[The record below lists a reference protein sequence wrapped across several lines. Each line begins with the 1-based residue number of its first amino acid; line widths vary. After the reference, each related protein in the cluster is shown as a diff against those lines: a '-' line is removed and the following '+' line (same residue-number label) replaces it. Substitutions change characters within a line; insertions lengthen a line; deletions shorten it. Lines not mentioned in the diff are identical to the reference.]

1 MADAQVKTS
10 FLDEIAWRGLLYQR
24 TAGEALDRH
33 LAGGPRIAYCGFDP
47 TAESLHI
54 GNLIP
59 IKLLMHWQQAG
70 HTPIVLM
77 GGGTGLIGDPSGR
90 DAERTLMSRERV
102 EANVAS
108 QRRTF
113 ERLLDFDP
121 KRPNAAVIVNNLEWL
136 DRLGFVEMLRDVGKH
151 FSVNAMIQKDSVRQ
165 RLHARE
171 QGISYTE
178 FSYMILQA
186 YDFLHLRR
194 TANCTV
200 QIAGSDQYGNIVAGI
215 DLIRREFGGEDAG
228 PEAEA
233 YGVTAP
239 LVERSD
245 GKKMSKSTGDAV
257 WLAADTEDRTS
268 PYAFYQ
274 YWINL
279 PDADVVN
286 WTRMYTLAERE
297 AIEDVQRQHEAE
309 PHRRIA
315 QKFLARQMTAMI
327 HGDDELE
334 RVETA
339 TEALFGA
346 GDVRKLDEPTLVEVF
361 ADVPHTVHDKGLLAG
376 EGTLLVDVLSGTS
389 LARSKSEARGHL
401 SSGAVSVNGV
411 RCPADRRLTTDDL
424 LPGAMI
430 LLRRGKKSWHATRW
444 S

>member
-1 MADAQVKTS
+1 
-10 FLDEIAWRGLLYQR
+10 
-24 TAGEALDRH
+24 
-33 LAGGPRIAYCGFDP
+33 
-47 TAESLHI
+47 
-54 GNLIP
+54 
-59 IKLLMHWQQAG
+59 MHWQRAG
-70 HTPIVLM
+70 HTPIVVM

-90 DAERTLMSRERV
+90 DTERTLMSRERV
-102 EANVAS
+102 EANVAC

-121 KRPNAAVIVNNLEWL
+121 KRPNAAVIVNNLDWL
-136 DRLGFVEMLRDVGKH
+136 DELGFVEVLRDVGKH
-151 FSVNAMIQKDSVRQ
+151 FSVNMMIQKDSVRE

-194 TANCTV
+194 TANCTL

-257 WLAADTEDRTS
+257 WLSADTEDRTS

-279 PDADVVN
+279 PDADVVS
-286 WTRMYTLAERE
+286 WTKMFTLAERE
-297 AIEDVQRQHEAE
+297 EIEDIARQHEAE
-309 PHRRIA
+309 PHRRLA
-315 QKFLARQMTAMI
+315 QRFLARQMTVMI
-327 HGDDELE
+327 HGDHELK

-339 TEALFGA
+339 TEALFGS
-346 GDVRKLDEPTLVEVF
+346 GDVRGLDETTLVEVF
-361 ADVPHTVHDKGLLAG
+361 ADVPHTVHDKGQLAG
-376 EGTLLVDVLSGTS
+376 EGTPLVDVLSRTS
-389 LARSKSEARGHL
+389 LAGSKRAAREQL

-411 RCPADRRLTTDDL
+411 KCPADRRLKTEDL
-424 LPGAMI
+424 LPGALI